1 MNSFIK
7 ISVCRDQVKWHHK
20 ETISWIQNVEHCM
33 AHDFLLRQVCL
44 PFFSSFFFEHLKRNE
59 AFFRVGYLFLLLAA
73 YSQQMKKIIPPGRV
87 ASCLPLSDPV
97 NGPMGQTRVCLQ
109 SNDVLSIGR
118 VRNLFFPSFKKNVFW
133 PKLHCQFSF
142 YQSPILGEKGT
153 FAKLLWRTLYIIS
166 YFAINY
172 SLCAALAGSPKW
184 TKLMIPKPHPE
195 R

>member
-1 MNSFIK
+1 
-7 ISVCRDQVKWHHK
+7 
-20 ETISWIQNVEHCM
+20 M

-73 YSQQMKKIIPPGRV
+73 YSQQMKIIPPGRV

-153 FAKLLWRTLYIIS
+153 FAKLL
-166 YFAINY
+166 
-172 SLCAALAGSPKW
+172 
-184 TKLMIPKPHPE
+184 
-195 R
+195 